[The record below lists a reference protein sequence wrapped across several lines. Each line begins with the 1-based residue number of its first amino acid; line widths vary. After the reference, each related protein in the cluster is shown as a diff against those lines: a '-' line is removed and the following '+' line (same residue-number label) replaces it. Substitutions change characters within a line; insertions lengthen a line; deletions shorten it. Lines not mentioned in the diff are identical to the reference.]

1 MKQNR
6 FPRLVGYELRKA
18 FGSPWMLAFLV
29 LLLLTNLWKLKDE
42 YDKKTA
48 FRQTYAPVYE
58 DFYGRW
64 KGEILPEN
72 VQELMA
78 IYGPLQ
84 TKMEN
89 MIISGAY
96 DPDAYTYSE
105 ETDFTFFESLFQLEM
120 KYDYLYQNR
129 AAEIVNQ
136 ANALA
141 DFYARVGNDYEAK
154 KNLDMAASF
163 AGRQIGDFADT
174 QWVEVW
180 LNHDYSA
187 MLVLLLAIFGLSSV
201 FVMERE
207 TEMYMLL
214 RTTRRGGGTTMAAK
228 SLASLLY
235 LFLICLL
242 FFGSDALMLGLLS
255 GHGEALGNPV
265 YAIRLL
271 ENTPL
276 TMTIGTYLL
285 WATAVKSLGVVACGM
300 IVLLLSCLC
309 KKVLFAFLGSLGVLF
324 LLVLL
329 QEIAAARTALR
340 WFNPL
345 ELVMV
350 RDLTREIG
358 YVNLFGQPVQVYG
371 FVLGGVILVMVLLAG
386 AILRFNPGNME
397 RGRSHVSV

>member
-105 ETDFTFFESLFQLEM
+105 ETDLTFFESLFQLEM

-228 SLASLLY
+228 SLTSLLY

-285 WATAVKSLGVVACGM
+285 WAAAVKSLGVVACGM

>member
-105 ETDFTFFESLFQLEM
+105 ETDLTFFESLFQLEM

-358 YVNLFGQPVQVYG
+358 YVNLLGQPVQVYG

>member
-48 FRQTYAPVYE
+48 FRQTYEPVYE
-58 DFYGRW
+58 DFYARW

-96 DPDAYTYSE
+96 DPNAYTYSE
-105 ETDFTFFESLFQLEM
+105 ETDLTFFESLFQLEM

-129 AAEIVNQ
+129 AAEIVNH

-154 KNLDMAASF
+154 KNLDMGECF
-163 AGRQIGDFADT
+163 AGRRIRDFADT

-255 GHGEALGNPV
+255 GHGEALGSPV

>member
-64 KGEILPEN
+64 KGEILPEK

-105 ETDFTFFESLFQLEM
+105 ETDLTFFESLFQLEM

-358 YVNLFGQPVQVYG
+358 YVNLLGQPVQVYG

>member
-105 ETDFTFFESLFQLEM
+105 ETDLTFFESLFQLEM

-242 FFGSDALMLGLLS
+242 FFGSDVLMLGLLS

-358 YVNLFGQPVQVYG
+358 YVNLLGQPVQVYG

>member
-105 ETDFTFFESLFQLEM
+105 ETDLTFFESLFQLEM

>member
-105 ETDFTFFESLFQLEM
+105 ETDLTFFESLFQLEM

-386 AILRFNPGNME
+386 ALLRFNPGNME

>member
-105 ETDFTFFESLFQLEM
+105 ETDLTFFESLFQLEM

-350 RDLTREIG
+350 RDLIREIG
-358 YVNLFGQPVQVYG
+358 YVNLLGQPVQVYG

>member
-105 ETDFTFFESLFQLEM
+105 ETDLTFFESLFQLEM

-285 WATAVKSLGVVACGM
+285 WATAVKSLGMVACGM

-350 RDLTREIG
+350 RDLTREIS
-358 YVNLFGQPVQVYG
+358 YVNLLGQPVQVYG

>member
-72 VQELMA
+72 VQEMMA

-105 ETDFTFFESLFQLEM
+105 ETDLTFFESLFQLEM

-163 AGRQIGDFADT
+163 ARRQIGDFADT

-397 RGRSHVSV
+397 RRRSHVSV

>member
-105 ETDFTFFESLFQLEM
+105 ETDLTFFESLFQLEM

-285 WATAVKSLGVVACGM
+285 WATAVKSLGVVTCGM

>member
-72 VQELMA
+72 VQEMMA

-105 ETDFTFFESLFQLEM
+105 ETDLTFFESLFQLEM

-163 AGRQIGDFADT
+163 ARRQIGDFADT

-358 YVNLFGQPVQVYG
+358 YVNLLGQPVQVYG

>member
-64 KGEILPEN
+64 KGEILPEK

-163 AGRQIGDFADT
+163 ARRQIGDFADT

>member
-228 SLASLLY
+228 SLACLLY
-235 LFLICLL
+235 LLGICLL

-350 RDLTREIG
+350 RDLTREIS
-358 YVNLFGQPVQVYG
+358 YVNLLGQPVQVYG

>member
-72 VQELMA
+72 VQEMMA

-105 ETDFTFFESLFQLEM
+105 ETDLTFFESLFQLEM

>member
-285 WATAVKSLGVVACGM
+285 WATAVKSLGVVTCGM
-300 IVLLLSCLC
+300 IVLFLSCLC

>member
-72 VQELMA
+72 VQEMMA

-105 ETDFTFFESLFQLEM
+105 ETDLTFFESLFQLEM

-163 AGRQIGDFADT
+163 ARRQIGDFADT

>member
-105 ETDFTFFESLFQLEM
+105 ETDLTFFESLFQLEM

-255 GHGEALGNPV
+255 SHGEALGNPV

>member
-72 VQELMA
+72 VHELMA

-105 ETDFTFFESLFQLEM
+105 ETDLTFFESLFQLEM

-358 YVNLFGQPVQVYG
+358 YVNLLGQPVQVYG

-397 RGRSHVSV
+397 RGRSRVSV

>member
-105 ETDFTFFESLFQLEM
+105 ETDLTFFESLFQLEM

-141 DFYARVGNDYEAK
+141 EFYARVGNDYEAK

-358 YVNLFGQPVQVYG
+358 YVNLLGQPVQVYG